1 MISIINNQDK
11 LRVLSENKTE
21 DFNNVDGITIYST
34 NNNVE
39 IFLFNLSK
47 TTVNFHANENYNFNV
62 WVFNSNNIKV
72 NCYEDQDV
80 YIPVSN
86 SYNITA
92 YLYGNSDIYALKSSE
107 FKTFLFKDNHLRV
120 LTW

>member
-11 LRVLSENKTE
+11 LRVLSENRTE

-34 NNNVE
+34 NNNFE

-107 FKTFLFKDNHLRV
+107 FKTFLFKNNHLMV

>member
-39 IFLFNLSK
+39 IFCLTYLK
-47 TTVNFHANENYNFNV
+47 LHVNFHANE
-62 WVFNSNNIKV
+62 K
-72 NCYEDQDV
+72 
-80 YIPVSN
+80 
-86 SYNITA
+86 ITI
-92 YLYGNSDIYALKSSE
+92 LMFG
-107 FKTFLFKDNHLRV
+107 F
-120 LTW
+120 

>member
-11 LRVLSENKTE
+11 LRVLSENRTE

-34 NNNVE
+34 NNNFE

-107 FKTFLFKDNHLRV
+107 FKTFLFKNNHLRV